1 MKVVKIKTWEE
12 MEEEFG
18 INSQGNILTEYT
30 FTKYMERQMP
40 EDRII
45 EVYEN
50 GDWNGWSIDTDMIDS
65 VISETQETED
75 ED

>member
-1 MKVVKIKTWEE
+1 MKIVKIKTWEQ

-18 INSQGNILTEYT
+18 TNSHGNILTEYI
-30 FTKYMERQMP
+30 FTEDMERQMP

-50 GDWNGWSIDTDMIDS
+50 GDWNGWSIDEDMIDS
-65 VISETQETED
+65 VIEEIED